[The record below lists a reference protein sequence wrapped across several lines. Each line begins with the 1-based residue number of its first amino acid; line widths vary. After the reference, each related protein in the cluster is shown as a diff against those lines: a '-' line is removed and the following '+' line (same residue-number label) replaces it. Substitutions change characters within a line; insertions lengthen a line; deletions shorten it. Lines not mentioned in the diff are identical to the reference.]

1 MGITTTSADA
11 FIPEI
16 WQAALQEPYAK
27 TTRFAQSS
35 IVARQEIQAGKLLAK
50 GDTLHITSIG
60 DITVNEYD
68 ANADLDVEDLTFTG
82 SEMKIDKGDYF
93 NFRVEDVTAVQA
105 AGPIKDPAM
114 RAAAAKLAAKT
125 DKYIA
130 GLLKAEAKHKI
141 GSISIAETSRSIGI
155 NQITAFEALIKLDA
169 KLSSADAP
177 REGRVAFVGP
187 SFYAALLTDERFT
200 TVNASG
206 TSDGLRNGMV
216 GRAMG
221 FDIIVTNSI
230 EKTANRE
237 IITAVVPGALVFVNQ
252 FNKIEAMRSEK
263 CFADLIRGLNVYGGK
278 VIRPEGVATLE
289 ADVKTVPPVAS
300 ETL

>member
-1 MGITTTSADA
+1 MAITATGAGT

-16 WQAALQEPYAK
+16 WQAALQEPYAA

-35 IVARQEIQAGKLLAK
+35 IVARQEIPAGQLLAK
-50 GDTLHITSIG
+50 GDTLRITSIG
-60 DITVNEYD
+60 DITVRDYD
-68 ANADLDVEDLTFTG
+68 ANADLTVEDLTFTG
-82 SEMKIDKGDYF
+82 SEIKIDKGDYV

-114 RAAAAKLAAKT
+114 RSAATKLAAKT

-130 GLLKAEAKHKI
+130 GLLKDGAKHKI
-141 GSISIAETSRSIGI
+141 GNTSIAETSRTIGA

-177 REGRVAFVGP
+177 REGRAVFVGP
-187 SFYAALLTDERFT
+187 NFYAALLTDERFT

-206 TSDGLRNGMV
+206 TFEGLRNGLV

-221 FDIIVTNSI
+221 FDVIVTNNI

-237 IITAVVPGALVFVNQ
+237 IITAVVPGALAFVNQ
-252 FNKIEAMRSEK
+252 INKIETMRSEK
-263 CFADLIRGLNVYGGK
+263 RFADLIRGLNVYGGK
-278 VIRPEGVATLE
+278 VVRPEGVATLE
-289 ADVKTVPPVAS
+289 ADVKTEVAKD
-300 ETL
+300 L